1 MIPMHILT
9 TTTCFN
15 AWFDWGGQGED
26 VICFII
32 NELGFEVK
40 GWKSINSILNY

>member
-1 MIPMHILT
+1 MHVLT

-26 VICFII
+26 V
-32 NELGFEVK
+32 
-40 GWKSINSILNY
+40 KSINSILNY

>member
-1 MIPMHILT
+1 MHVLT

-26 VICFII
+26 VIYYYF
-32 NELGFEVK
+32 F
-40 GWKSINSILNY
+40 